1 MKKVVLAFDS
11 FKGCITAKE
20 ACDAAAMGV
29 LSVCPEATVV
39 QMPMSDGGEGLVKCV
54 RQIKVRRTDI
64 LHCQDHMS
72 QGRLLVQ

>member
-39 QMPMSDGGEGLVKCV
+39 QMPMSDGGEGL
-54 RQIKVRRTDI
+54 RSPDYT
-64 LHCQDHMS
+64 HPDHKHQS
-72 QGRLLVQ
+72 AWASEGRHHG

>member
-1 MKKVVLAFDS
+1 MLNRGLFCPFTYMKKIVLAFDS

-39 QMPMSDGGEGLVKCV
+39 QMPMSDGG
-54 RQIKVRRTDI
+54 KV
-64 LHCQDHMS
+64 S
-72 QGRLLVQ
+72 

>member
-1 MKKVVLAFDS
+1 MKKIVLAFDS

-39 QMPMSDGGEGLVKCV
+39 QMPMSDGG
-54 RQIKVRRTDI
+54 KV
-64 LHCQDHMS
+64 S
-72 QGRLLVQ
+72 